1 MPSPSAKKNVTYTV
15 EAIDVDGDG
24 VPDGDL
30 VTMFVNG
37 KVVSR
42 KFVPHEKMKQIAD
55 NAAAQQPTTPKAPGR
70 QKRLIYKNV
79 PAVPDPQRNGP
90 VMVADQTGFAQ
101 YIKMGAATQAGAL
114 ATNAVVDGIA
124 GLFSGGEE

>member
-1 MPSPSAKKNVTYTV
+1 MPKPSAKKNVTYTV

-24 VPDGDL
+24 IPDGDL
-30 VTMFVNG
+30 VTKFVNG

-55 NAAAQQPTTPKAPGR
+55 DAAAQQAQTPGR
-70 QKRLIYKNV
+70 QKRIIYKNI
-79 PAVPDPQRNGP
+79 PAAPDPQRNGP

-101 YIKMGAATQAGAL
+101 YIKMGAATQAGTL

>member
-1 MPSPSAKKNVTYTV
+1 MPSAKKNVVTYTV

-24 VPDGDL
+24 IPDGDL
-30 VTMFVNG
+30 VTKFVNG
-37 KVVSR
+37 KVVLR
-42 KFVPHEKMKQIAD
+42 KFVPHEKMKEIAD
-55 NAAAQQPTTPKAPGR
+55 NAAAQQPSTPKAGR

-79 PAVPDPQRNGP
+79 PATAPDPQRNGP

-101 YIKMGAATQAGAL
+101 YIKMGAATQAGSL

>member
-1 MPSPSAKKNVTYTV
+1 MPSPKTNETYTV
-15 EAIDVDGDG
+15 VTIDVDGDG
-24 VPDGDL
+24 IPDGDL
-30 VTMFVNG
+30 VTKFVNG

-42 KFVPHEKMKQIAD
+42 KFVPHQKMKQIVD
-55 NAAAQQPTTPKAPGR
+55 NAAAQQPQTPKTGR

-79 PAVPDPQRNGP
+79 PATAPDPQRNGP

-101 YIKMGAATQAGAL
+101 YIKMGAATQAGSL

>member
-1 MPSPSAKKNVTYTV
+1 MPKPSAKKNVTYTV

-24 VPDGDL
+24 IPDGDL

-55 NAAAQQPTTPKAPGR
+55 NAVAQQPQTPGTGR

>member
-1 MPSPSAKKNVTYTV
+1 MPPSAKKNVTYTV

-24 VPDGDL
+24 IPDGDL
-30 VTMFVNG
+30 VTKFVNG

-42 KFVPHEKMKQIAD
+42 KFVPHEKMKEIAD
-55 NAAAQQPTTPKAPGR
+55 NAAAQQPATPKAAGR

-101 YIKMGAATQAGAL
+101 YIKMGAATQAGSL

>member
-1 MPSPSAKKNVTYTV
+1 MPTPSAKKNVTYTV

-24 VPDGDL
+24 IPDGDL
-30 VTMFVNG
+30 VTMFSNG

-42 KFVPHEKMKQIAD
+42 KFVPHEKMKQIAEQ
-55 NAAAQQPTTPKAPGR
+55 AAQQPPTPKAGR

-79 PAVPDPQRNGP
+79 PATAPDPQRNGP

-101 YIKMGAATQAGAL
+101 YIKMGAATQAGSL

>member
-30 VTMFVNG
+30 VTMFANG

-42 KFVPHEKMKQIAD
+42 KFVPHQKMKEIAD
-55 NAAAQQPTTPKAPGR
+55 NAATLQPATPKAGR

-101 YIKMGAATQAGAL
+101 YIKMGAATQAGSL